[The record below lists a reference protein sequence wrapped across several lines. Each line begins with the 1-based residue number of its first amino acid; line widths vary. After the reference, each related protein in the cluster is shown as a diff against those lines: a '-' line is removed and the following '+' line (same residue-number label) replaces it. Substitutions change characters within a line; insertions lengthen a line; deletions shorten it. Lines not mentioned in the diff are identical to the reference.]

1 MGRFVDGYATLLVRD
16 ECGAGSPLLGNQQ
29 RCHELNIG
37 NLHYLRSI
45 MTMGFVEAASTSSG
59 VVMGFLRFGSGA
71 SDNYVQSD
79 VDGGVQERSACSPMS
94 VMSRLNADKR
104 MSSCVSG
111 STACM
116 RRTNSPA
123 APTS

>member
-71 SDNYVQSD
+71 SDNYGAIRRGWRRSRKVS
-79 VDGGVQERSACSPMS
+79 VLPYVCGV
-94 VMSRLNADKR
+94 
-104 MSSCVSG
+104 
-111 STACM
+111 
-116 RRTNSPA
+116 
-123 APTS
+123 PTQCGQANE